1 MIAKAGMKN
10 PDVVRWSSDGAG
22 QQMCDLLLQDPVGW
36 HADCVGVAFGF
47 QELVDLGLG
56 EGGIRPD
63 VTAQRPIP
71 IAGDH
76 RLENQPPI
84 LGAVDIAGTREAALQ
99 VAKMVEAKEP
109 VMACVLAAP

>member
-1 MIAKAGMKN
+1 MKN
-10 PDVVRWSSDGAG
+10 PDVVRWLSDGAG

-84 LGAVDIAGTREAALQ
+84 LGAVDIAGTQEAPLQ
-99 VAKMVEAKEP
+99 VAA
-109 VMACVLAAP
+109 